1 MALRMCEKF
10 NYLKLLNKF
19 LFFHSSWP
27 IFRLSYMWFA
37 MIGCLLTVFLGWI
50 ISLIIEALQR
60 HSVLKITGKG
70 IDNPAISEEV
80 LRGEDESSVPCSV
93 KPIETTSAD
102 GHINLA
108 IHIDDENVPK

>member
-1 MALRMCEKF
+1 
-10 NYLKLLNKF
+10 
-19 LFFHSSWP
+19 
-27 IFRLSYMWFA
+27 MWFA

-80 LRGEDESSVPCSV
+80 LRGEDESSVPCSG